1 MKRKIMFTAAIL
13 SAALLCSC
21 SQNAPDSKQQALI
34 NEIVSDAKSVTLA
47 TEKPAEE
54 AAAAPERETTAS
66 LKKESSEPVADYDV
80 DIDLTEMNPTMIY
93 ATVYDI
99 VTEPEQYLGKT
110 LKVNGFFDTGYDES
124 LDTRYYFVVI
134 PDATACCLQGLEFKA
149 DGRNYPDDYP
159 ETRTDI
165 CVRGTLDKY
174 NELGNDYYYIKTD
187 MLVET

>member
-66 LKKESSEPVADYDV
+66 PKKESSEPVADYDV

>member
-66 LKKESSEPVADYDV
+66 PKKESSEPVADYDV

-134 PDATACCLQGLEFKA
+134 PDATAERILK
-149 DGRNYPDDYP
+149 
-159 ETRTDI
+159 
-165 CVRGTLDKY
+165 
-174 NELGNDYYYIKTD
+174 
-187 MLVET
+187 

>member
-54 AAAAPERETTAS
+54 AAGAPERETTAS

-187 MLVET
+187 MFVET